1 MSTKTN
7 LIIDFLIMAAFLV
20 AYEEK
25 LTQVAIHEWL
35 SIALFLGIVIHLASH
50 WQWVLQVTTR
60 FFKQFF
66 QKSRAN
72 YVLNVLLF
80 VCFIVVM
87 LSGILIS
94 REVMPFLGVQMGND
108 MTWKRLH
115 TISAD
120 GVIIILGLHF
130 AMHWDW
136 IWTSLKK
143 YVFSPIGRLFKRNKL
158 ATQAV
163 AQSAPSPAPRA
174 AAPPLAGSKPPAK
187 KQ

>member
-7 LIIDFLIMAAFLV
+7 LVIDFLIMAAFLV

-72 YVLNVLLF
+72 YILNTLLF
-80 VCFIVVM
+80 ICFITVM

-94 REVMPFLGVQMGND
+94 REVMPFFGIQIGND

-120 GVIIILGLHF
+120 GSIIILGLHF

-136 IWTSLKK
+136 IWSTLKK
-143 YVFSPIGRLFKRNKL
+143 YVFSPVGRLFKRNKP
-158 ATQAV
+158 ATQTASP
-163 AQSAPSPAPRA
+163 ASAPPPPAR
-174 AAPPLAGSKPPAK
+174 KPPVK
-187 KQ
+187 K

>member
-94 REVMPFLGVQMGND
+94 REVMPFFGVQMGND
-108 MTWKRLH
+108 MT
-115 TISAD
+115 
-120 GVIIILGLHF
+120 
-130 AMHWDW
+130 
-136 IWTSLKK
+136 
-143 YVFSPIGRLFKRNKL
+143 
-158 ATQAV
+158 
-163 AQSAPSPAPRA
+163 
-174 AAPPLAGSKPPAK
+174 
-187 KQ
+187 

>member
-1 MSTKTN
+1 
-7 LIIDFLIMAAFLV
+7 MAAFLV

-50 WQWVLQVTTR
+50 WQWVLQVTTH

-72 YVLNVLLF
+72 YILNALLF
-80 VCFIVVM
+80 ICFITVM

-94 REVMPFLGVQMGND
+94 REVMPFFGIQIGND

-120 GVIIILGLHF
+120 GSIIILGLHF

-136 IWTSLKK
+136 IWSTLKK
-143 YVFSPIGRLFKRNKL
+143 YVFSPVGRLFKRSKP
-158 ATQAV
+158 ATQTALP
-163 AQSAPSPAPRA
+163 ASAPPPPAR
-174 AAPPLAGSKPPAK
+174 KPPVK
-187 KQ
+187 K